1 MTVVG
6 IKLGSNRHPSGAAVI
21 LPGDR
26 TGAVTV
32 AVILPEALSAL
43 RPESSSW
50 TIGIVGMVKVT
61 VLKLA

>member
-32 AVILPEALSAL
+32 AVILPEALTAL
-43 RPESSSW
+43 RPESSS
-50 TIGIVGMVKVT
+50 
-61 VLKLA
+61 